1 VLRTANA
8 ISLGSVARTV
18 KHNEETCEWSFS
30 REQQLGSLGQL
41 IRSDDTLP
49 ERHRLTALVTARA
62 GKCQECLEFTALLL
76 DIAGI

>member
-8 ISLGSVARTV
+8 ISLGSVARAV
-18 KHNEETCEWSFS
+18 KHKEEACEWSVPTE
-30 REQQLGSLGQL
+30 RQLGSPGQF

-49 ERHRLTALVTARA
+49 ERHRLTSFVTTRA

-76 DIAGI
+76 DNAGI